1 MNIKTGPFNGNPIR
15 YDRWFNKYKSVY
27 KSELLAIKTLFPESA
42 NKGLEIGV
50 GTGRFAILLGIEWGI
65 EPSKRM
71 REIARRRGIIVIGGI
86 AENLPFSDNL
96 FDVVLFVTTICFI
109 NNLITSL
116 EEAYRVLKPEAS
128 LIIAFIDKDSLL
140 GKLYQK
146 CKDNNI
152 FYSVANFY
160 SVDEVLYGLK
170 RANFKNFEF
179 KQTIFHHLEEIKK
192 PEQVKDGYGEGSFV
206 VVRADKKNDYLK
218 MKL

>member
-1 MNIKTGPFNGNPIR
+1 MNIKTGPFNGNPIG

-27 KSELLAIKTLFPESA
+27 KSELLAIKALIPENA

-50 GTGRFAILLGIEWGI
+50 GTGRFAASLGIKWGI

-71 REIARRRGIIVIGGI
+71 REFARRRGIIVIGGI

-109 NNLITSL
+109 NNIMPSL

-128 LIIAFIDKDSLL
+128 LIIGFIDKDSLL
-140 GKLYQK
+140 GKFYQK
-146 CKDNNI
+146 RKDNNI

-160 SVDEVLYGLK
+160 SVDKVLYGLK

-179 KQTIFHHLEEIKK
+179 TQTLFHRLEEIKK
-192 PEQVKDGYGEGSFV
+192 QEPVKEGYGEGSFV
-206 VVRADKKNDYLK
+206 VVRADK
-218 MKL
+218 